1 MQIFRNILV
10 PIDFSAYSDN
20 AVRVA
25 SELSAA
31 FSAPILLV
39 HVYDPVAY
47 PLPDGYVMYTPGQL
61 SKMWTEFDRRL
72 EQAQRDAMS
81 IGAVAA
87 DTRLLQGLTA
97 EEITRVARDG
107 GFDLIVMGSH
117 GRRGLQR
124 FLLGSVTAR
133 VLQTAPCAVLTV
145 KLTSSEQLRRSGPRG
160 PGAAALSA

>member
-1 MQIFRNILV
+1 MQIFRKILV
-10 PIDFSAYSDN
+10 PIDFSAYSEN

-31 FSAPILLV
+31 FSAPLLLI

-47 PLPDGYVMYTPGQL
+47 PLPDGYVMYAPGQL

-72 EQAQRDAMS
+72 EAAQRDAMS
-81 IGAVAA
+81 HGAVAA

-97 EEITRVARDG
+97 DEIVRVARDEN
-107 GFDLIVMGSH
+107 FDLVVLGSH

-124 FLLGSVTAR
+124 FLLGSVAAR
-133 VLQTAPCAVLTV
+133 VLQTAPCTVLTV
-145 KLTSSEQLRRSGPRG
+145 KLQSS
-160 PGAAALSA
+160 